1 MSRPN
6 HPLRRAPRLVL
17 TAWVIL
23 VAVAAALALQLD
35 GALSGGG
42 FTAPRAE
49 ALVTQAGIE
58 RDFGD
63 APNQVVVV
71 LDGDDAIS
79 PAAIDET
86 AALLTDHGA
95 VSVTTPGQRPDYA
108 SADDRTV
115 VITAGFD
122 GDNTVAQNLTPDL
135 QEGVADLADGVDG
148 YVTGQ
153 PALDYQ
159 LNAHSKEDALRA
171 ELIVFPVL
179 IVVLLIVFRSVA
191 AAVVPLLIAGSSLA
205 IALGV
210 GYLIARETDVS
221 NLYSNIVSMI
231 GLAVSVDYSLFIVKR
246 FREELSLGRSVRD
259 AVDVAMARA
268 GHSVLFSG
276 AAVIV
281 ALAAL
286 LVPRVMAF
294 TSIALGGMIV
304 TAVALVLTHT
314 VLPSLLILLGR
325 RIDWGRVPL
334 PSRRPRRAS
343 GSTAA
348 DSTSTDTGTGTGTGM
363 RGRPSPTRAMSA
375 VVALVGVVGLLA
387 VSSPAL
393 GLSLQSPV
401 ASATVLPEDDPAR
414 IGLDVAAARIGVD
427 DLFPLQVVIGADDA
441 SELVDDVATA
451 SRLLQEHADV
461 ASVTSVTTSGI
472 DPALLPALLASD
484 EAPAE
489 LGALW
494 AEGSAG
500 TVARLLVTTDDGP
513 DSVEAHD
520 LVREIRDELPDEI
533 GSSSTVAV
541 AGATAQGLDF
551 DETLVDSLPTIAV
564 LVFVATFLLLIV
576 AFRSVT
582 LSLLALAFNAL
593 VVGASLGALTLVQS
607 LTSDVPLNS
616 VTPVLLFAV
625 MFGLSMD
632 YMVIIIARIAE
643 TYERG
648 AVFGSAVTDGLR
660 VTRPM
665 INSAALIMIVVFLA
679 FMTGQISIVREIG
692 LGLAIAVALDAVV
705 IRTIVLPSV
714 LRAIGPGV
722 FGARSRRRRSQPQT
736 AGGNLVS

>member
-1 MSRPN
+1 MSRPLS
-6 HPLRRAPRLVL
+6 PLRRAPRLVL

-23 VAVAAALALQLD
+23 VAVFAALALQLD

-63 APNQVVVV
+63 SPNQVVVV
-71 LDGDDAIS
+71 LDAGEAIGPGVIDDAS
-79 PAAIDET
+79 
-86 AALLTDHGA
+86 ALLRENGA
-95 VSVTTPGQRPDYA
+95 ASVTTPRERPDYA
-108 SADDRTV
+108 SSDGRTV
-115 VITAGFD
+115 VIAAGFD

-135 QEGVADLADGVDG
+135 QEAVEALDDGVDG

-179 IVVLLIVFRSVA
+179 IIVLLIVFRSVA
-191 AAVVPLLIAGSSLA
+191 AAIVPLLIAGSSLA
-205 IALGV
+205 VALGV

-246 FREELSLGRSVRD
+246 FREELDRGLSVRD
-259 AVDVAMARA
+259 AVDVAMQRA

-281 ALAAL
+281 ALSAL

-314 VLPSLLILLGR
+314 VLPAILGLLGR
-325 RIDWGRVPL
+325 RIDWGRIPL
-334 PSRRPRRAS
+334 PTRGRRAS
-343 GSTAA
+343 TA
-348 DSTSTDTGTGTGTGM
+348 
-363 RGRPSPTRAMSA
+363 RPSSTRATPARAISA
-375 VVALVGVVGLLA
+375 IVALVGVAGLLA

-401 ASATVLPEDDPAR
+401 ASATVLPPDDPAR
-414 IGLDVAAARIGVD
+414 VGLDVAAARIGVD
-427 DLFPLQVVIGADDA
+427 DLFPLQVVVSADTRE
-441 SELVDDVATA
+441 ELVADVTTATRVLE
-451 SRLLQEHADV
+451 SHDEV
-461 ASVTSVTTSGI
+461 ASVTSVATAGI
-472 DPALLPALLASD
+472 DPAALPALLTD
-484 EAPAE
+484 GETPAE

-494 AEGSAG
+494 TEGSTG
-500 TVARLLVTTDDGP
+500 PVARLLVTTDDGP
-513 DSVEAHD
+513 DSVAAHD
-520 LVREIRDELPDEI
+520 LVREIRADLPDEL
-533 GSSSTVAV
+533 GASSTVAV

-551 DETLVDSLPTIAV
+551 DETLIGALPTIAL
-564 LVFVATFLLLIV
+564 LVFVATFVLLVV

-582 LSLLALAFNAL
+582 LALLALAFNAL

-607 LTSDVPLNS
+607 ATSDVPLNS

-643 TYERG
+643 TVARG
-648 AVFGSAVTDGLR
+648 GDFGSAVGEGLR
-660 VTRPM
+660 ATRPM

-705 IRTIVLPSV
+705 IRTVVLPSV
-714 LRAIGPGV
+714 LRAIGPRV
-722 FGARSRRRRSQPQT
+722 FGQRVRRRSQP
-736 AGGNLVS
+736 VIS

>member
-86 AALLTDHGA
+86 TALLTEHGA

-108 SADDRTV
+108 SADGRTV

-135 QEGVADLADGVDG
+135 QEGVSDLAGGVDG

-246 FREELSLGRSVRD
+246 FREELSHSRSVRD

-348 DSTSTDTGTGTGTGM
+348 GSTSTGTGL

-441 SELVDDVATA
+441 SELVDDVAKA

-520 LVREIRDELPDEI
+520 LVREIRDELPDEL

-660 VTRPM
+660 ATRPM

-722 FGARSRRRRSQPQT
+722 FGARSRRRRPQPQT

>member
-1 MSRPN
+1 MPRPLS
-6 HPLRRAPRLVL
+6 PLRRAPRLVL

-23 VAVAAALALQLD
+23 VAVFAALALQLD

-49 ALVTQAGIE
+49 ALLTQADIE

-63 APNQVVVV
+63 SPNQVVVV
-71 LDGDDAIS
+71 LDADDAID
-79 PAAIDET
+79 PGVIDD
-86 AALLTDHGA
+86 ASALLRENGA
-95 VSVTTPGQRPDYA
+95 ASVTTPRERPDYA
-108 SADDRTV
+108 SSDGRTV

-135 QEGVADLADGVDG
+135 QEALATLVDGVDG

-153 PALDYQ
+153 PALDFQ

-179 IVVLLIVFRSVA
+179 IIVLLIVFRSVA
-191 AAVVPLLIAGSSLA
+191 AAIVPLLIAGSSLA
-205 IALGV
+205 VALGV

-246 FREELSLGRSVRD
+246 FREELDRGRSVRA

-281 ALAAL
+281 ALSAL

-314 VLPSLLILLGR
+314 VLPAILGLLGR

-334 PSRRPRRAS
+334 PTRARRTPA
-343 GSTAA
+343 
-348 DSTSTDTGTGTGTGM
+348 
-363 RGRPSPTRAMSA
+363 GRPSPMRAAPTRAVSA
-375 VVALVGVVGLLA
+375 IIALVGIAGLVA

-401 ASATVLPEDDPAR
+401 ASATVLPPDDPAR
-414 IGLDVAAARIGVD
+414 VGLDVAADRIGVD
-427 DLFPLQVVIGADDA
+427 DLFPLQVVVSADTG
-441 SELVDDVATA
+441 EQLVADVTTAT
-451 SRLLQEHADV
+451 RLLESHDEV
-461 ASVTSVTTSGI
+461 ASVTSVATAGI
-472 DPALLPALLASD
+472 DPAALPALLTEGD
-484 EAPAE
+484 APAE

-494 AEGSAG
+494 TEGPRG
-500 TVARLLVTTDDGP
+500 PVARLLVTTDDGP
-513 DSVEAHD
+513 DSVAAHD
-520 LVREIRDELPDEI
+520 LVREIRTDLPDELDA
-533 GSSSTVAV
+533 SSTVAV

-551 DETLVDSLPTIAV
+551 DETLIGALPTIAL
-564 LVFVATFLLLIV
+564 LVFVATFVLLVV

-582 LSLLALAFNAL
+582 LALLALAFNAL

-607 LTSDVPLNS
+607 ATSDVPLNS

-643 TYERG
+643 TVARG
-648 AVFGSAVTDGLR
+648 GDFGSAVGDGLR
-660 VTRPM
+660 ATRPM

-679 FMTGQISIVREIG
+679 FMTGRISIVREIG

-705 IRTIVLPSV
+705 IRTVVLPSV
-714 LRAIGPGV
+714 LRAIGPRV
-722 FGARSRRRRSQPQT
+722 FGQRARRRSQP
-736 AGGNLVS
+736 VIS

>member
-71 LDGDDAIS
+71 LDGDDGIS

-86 AALLTDHGA
+86 TALLAEHGA

-108 SADDRTV
+108 SADGRTV

-135 QEGVADLADGVDG
+135 QEGVSDLAGGVDG

-205 IALGV
+205 IALGA

-246 FREELSLGRSVRD
+246 FREELSHGRSVRD

-348 DSTSTDTGTGTGTGM
+348 DSTSTGTGL

-441 SELVDDVATA
+441 SELVDDVAKA

-520 LVREIRDELPDEI
+520 LVREIRDELPDEL

-660 VTRPM
+660 ATRPM

>member
-1 MSRPN
+1 MSRPLS
-6 HPLRRAPRLVL
+6 PLRRAPRLVL

-23 VAVAAALALQLD
+23 VAVFAALALQLD

-63 APNQVVVV
+63 SPNQVVVV
-71 LDGDDAIS
+71 LDAGEAIGPGVIDDAS
-79 PAAIDET
+79 
-86 AALLTDHGA
+86 ALLRENGA
-95 VSVTTPGQRPDYA
+95 ASVTTPRERPDYA
-108 SADDRTV
+108 SSDGRTV
-115 VITAGFD
+115 VIAAGFD

-135 QEGVADLADGVDG
+135 QEAVEALDDGVDG

-179 IVVLLIVFRSVA
+179 IIVLLIVFRSVA
-191 AAVVPLLIAGSSLA
+191 AAIVPLLIAGSSLA
-205 IALGV
+205 VALGV

-246 FREELSLGRSVRD
+246 FREELDRGLSVRD
-259 AVDVAMARA
+259 AVDVAMQRA

-281 ALAAL
+281 ALSAL

-314 VLPSLLILLGR
+314 VLPAILGLLGR
-325 RIDWGRVPL
+325 RIDWGRIPL
-334 PSRRPRRAS
+334 PTRGRRAS
-343 GSTAA
+343 TA
-348 DSTSTDTGTGTGTGM
+348 
-363 RGRPSPTRAMSA
+363 RPSSTRATPARAISA
-375 VVALVGVVGLLA
+375 IVALVGVAGLLA

-401 ASATVLPEDDPAR
+401 ASATVLPPDDPAR
-414 IGLDVAAARIGVD
+414 VGLDVAAARIGVD
-427 DLFPLQVVIGADDA
+427 DLFPLQVVVSADTRE
-441 SELVDDVATA
+441 ELVADVTTATRVLE
-451 SRLLQEHADV
+451 SHDEV
-461 ASVTSVTTSGI
+461 ASVTSVATAGI
-472 DPALLPALLASD
+472 DPAALPALLTD
-484 EAPAE
+484 GETPAE

-494 AEGSAG
+494 TEGSTG
-500 TVARLLVTTDDGP
+500 PVARLLVTTDDGP
-513 DSVEAHD
+513 DSVAAHD
-520 LVREIRDELPDEI
+520 LVREIRADLPDEL
-533 GSSSTVAV
+533 GASSTVAV

-551 DETLVDSLPTIAV
+551 DETLIGALPTIAL
-564 LVFVATFLLLIV
+564 LVFVATFVLLVV

-582 LSLLALAFNAL
+582 LALLALAFNAL

-607 LTSDVPLNS
+607 ATSDVPLNS

-643 TYERG
+643 TVARG
-648 AVFGSAVTDGLR
+648 GDFGSAVGEGLR
-660 VTRPM
+660 ATRPM

-679 FMTGQISIVREIG
+679 FMTGHISIVREIG

-705 IRTIVLPSV
+705 IRTVVLPSV
-714 LRAIGPGV
+714 LRAIGPRV
-722 FGARSRRRRSQPQT
+722 FGQRVRRRSQP
-736 AGGNLVS
+736 VIS

>member
-1 MSRPN
+1 MPRPLS
-6 HPLRRAPRLVL
+6 PLRRAPRLVL

-23 VAVAAALALQLD
+23 VAVFAALALQLD

-49 ALVTQAGIE
+49 ALLTQADIE

-63 APNQVVVV
+63 SPNQVVVV
-71 LDGDDAIS
+71 LDADDAID
-79 PAAIDET
+79 PGVIDD
-86 AALLTDHGA
+86 ASALLRENGA
-95 VSVTTPGQRPDYA
+95 ASVTTPRERPDYA
-108 SADDRTV
+108 SSDGRTV

-135 QEGVADLADGVDG
+135 QEAVATLVDGVDG

-179 IVVLLIVFRSVA
+179 IIVLLLVFRSVA
-191 AAVVPLLIAGSSLA
+191 AAIVPLLIAGSSLA
-205 IALGV
+205 VALGV

-246 FREELSLGRSVRD
+246 FREELDRGRSVRA

-281 ALAAL
+281 ALSAL

-314 VLPSLLILLGR
+314 VLPAILGLLGR

-334 PSRRPRRAS
+334 PTRARRTPA
-343 GSTAA
+343 
-348 DSTSTDTGTGTGTGM
+348 
-363 RGRPSPTRAMSA
+363 GRPSPTRAAPTRAVSA
-375 VVALVGVVGLLA
+375 IIALVGIAGLVA

-401 ASATVLPEDDPAR
+401 ASATVLPSDDPAR
-414 IGLDVAAARIGVD
+414 VGLDVAAARIGVD
-427 DLFPLQVVIGADDA
+427 DLFPLQVVISADTG
-441 SELVDDVATA
+441 EQLVADVTTAT
-451 SRLLQEHADV
+451 RLLESHDEV
-461 ASVTSVTTSGI
+461 ASVTSVATAGI
-472 DPALLPALLASD
+472 DPAALPALLTD
-484 EAPAE
+484 GEAPAE

-494 AEGSAG
+494 TEGPRG
-500 TVARLLVTTDDGP
+500 PVARLLVTTDDGP
-513 DSVEAHD
+513 DSVAAHD
-520 LVREIRDELPDEI
+520 LVREIRTDLPDELDA
-533 GSSSTVAV
+533 SSTVAV

-551 DETLVDSLPTIAV
+551 DETLIGALPTIAL
-564 LVFVATFLLLIV
+564 LVFVATFVLLVV

-582 LSLLALAFNAL
+582 LALLALAFNAL

-607 LTSDVPLNS
+607 ATSDVPLNS

-643 TYERG
+643 TVARG
-648 AVFGSAVTDGLR
+648 GDFGSAVGDGLR
-660 VTRPM
+660 ATRPM

-679 FMTGQISIVREIG
+679 FMTGRISIVREIG

-705 IRTIVLPSV
+705 IRTVVLPSV
-714 LRAIGPGV
+714 LRAIGPRV
-722 FGARSRRRRSQPQT
+722 FGQRARRRSQP
-736 AGGNLVS
+736 VIS

>member
-86 AALLTDHGA
+86 TALLTEHGA

-108 SADDRTV
+108 SADGRTV

-135 QEGVADLADGVDG
+135 QEGVSDLAGGVDG

-179 IVVLLIVFRSVA
+179 IIVLLIVFRSVA

-246 FREELSLGRSVRD
+246 FREELSHGRSVRD

-348 DSTSTDTGTGTGTGM
+348 DSTSTGTGM

-441 SELVDDVATA
+441 SELVDDVAKA

-520 LVREIRDELPDEI
+520 LVREIRDELPDEL

-660 VTRPM
+660 ATRPM

>member
-135 QEGVADLADGVDG
+135 QEGVSDLAGGVDG

-246 FREELSLGRSVRD
+246 FREELSHGRSVRD

-348 DSTSTDTGTGTGTGM
+348 DSTSTGTGM

-520 LVREIRDELPDEI
+520 LVREIRDELPDEL

-660 VTRPM
+660 ATRPM

>member
-1 MSRPN
+1 MSRPLS
-6 HPLRRAPRLVL
+6 PLRRAPRLVL

-23 VAVAAALALQLD
+23 VAVFAALALQLD

-63 APNQVVVV
+63 SPNQVVVV
-71 LDGDDAIS
+71 LDAGEAIGPGVIDDAS
-79 PAAIDET
+79 
-86 AALLTDHGA
+86 ALLRENGA
-95 VSVTTPGQRPDYA
+95 ASVTTPRERPDYA
-108 SADDRTV
+108 SSDGRTV
-115 VITAGFD
+115 VIAAGFD

-135 QEGVADLADGVDG
+135 QEAVEALDDGVDG

-179 IVVLLIVFRSVA
+179 IIVLLIVFRSVA
-191 AAVVPLLIAGSSLA
+191 AAIVPLLIAGSSLA
-205 IALGV
+205 VALGV

-246 FREELSLGRSVRD
+246 FREELDRGLSVRD
-259 AVDVAMARA
+259 AVDVAMQRA

-281 ALAAL
+281 ALSAL

-314 VLPSLLILLGR
+314 VLPAILGLLGR
-325 RIDWGRVPL
+325 RIDWGRIPL
-334 PSRRPRRAS
+334 PTRGRRAS
-343 GSTAA
+343 TA
-348 DSTSTDTGTGTGTGM
+348 
-363 RGRPSPTRAMSA
+363 RPSSTRATPARAISA
-375 VVALVGVVGLLA
+375 IVALVGVAGLLA

-401 ASATVLPEDDPAR
+401 ASATVLPPDDPAR
-414 IGLDVAAARIGVD
+414 VGLDVAAARIGVD
-427 DLFPLQVVIGADDA
+427 DLFPLQVVVSADTRE
-441 SELVDDVATA
+441 ELVADVTTATRVLE
-451 SRLLQEHADV
+451 SHDEV
-461 ASVTSVTTSGI
+461 ASVTSVATAGI
-472 DPALLPALLASD
+472 DPAALPALLTD
-484 EAPAE
+484 GETPAE

-494 AEGSAG
+494 TEGSTG
-500 TVARLLVTTDDGP
+500 PVARLLVTTDDGP
-513 DSVEAHD
+513 DSVAAHD
-520 LVREIRDELPDEI
+520 LVREIRADLPDEL

-551 DETLVDSLPTIAV
+551 DETLIGALPTIAL
-564 LVFVATFLLLIV
+564 LVFVATFVLLVV

-582 LSLLALAFNAL
+582 LALLALAFNAL

-607 LTSDVPLNS
+607 ATSDVPLNS

-643 TYERG
+643 TVARG
-648 AVFGSAVTDGLR
+648 GDFGSAVGEGLR
-660 VTRPM
+660 ATRPM

-705 IRTIVLPSV
+705 IRTVVLPSV
-714 LRAIGPGV
+714 LRAIGPRV
-722 FGARSRRRRSQPQT
+722 FGQRVRRRSQP
-736 AGGNLVS
+736 VIS

>member
-1 MSRPN
+1 MPRPLS
-6 HPLRRAPRLVL
+6 PLRRAPRLVL

-23 VAVAAALALQLD
+23 VAVFAALALQLD

-49 ALVTQAGIE
+49 ALLTQADIE

-63 APNQVVVV
+63 SPNQVVVV
-71 LDGDDAIS
+71 LDADDAID
-79 PAAIDET
+79 PRVIDD
-86 AALLTDHGA
+86 ASALLRENGA
-95 VSVTTPGQRPDYA
+95 ASVTTPRERPDYA
-108 SADDRTV
+108 SSDGRTV

-135 QEGVADLADGVDG
+135 QEAVATLVDGVDG

-179 IVVLLIVFRSVA
+179 IIVLLIVFRSVA
-191 AAVVPLLIAGSSLA
+191 AAIVPLLIAGSSLA
-205 IALGV
+205 VALGV

-246 FREELSLGRSVRD
+246 FREELDRGRSVRA

-281 ALAAL
+281 ALSAL

-314 VLPSLLILLGR
+314 VLPAILGLLGR

-334 PSRRPRRAS
+334 PTRARRTPA
-343 GSTAA
+343 
-348 DSTSTDTGTGTGTGM
+348 
-363 RGRPSPTRAMSA
+363 GRPSPMRAAPTRAVSA
-375 VVALVGVVGLLA
+375 IIALVGIAGLVA

-401 ASATVLPEDDPAR
+401 ASATVLPSDDPAR
-414 IGLDVAAARIGVD
+414 VGLDVAAARIGVD
-427 DLFPLQVVIGADDA
+427 DLFPLQVVISADTG
-441 SELVDDVATA
+441 EQLVADVTTAT
-451 SRLLQEHADV
+451 RLLESHDEV
-461 ASVTSVTTSGI
+461 ASVTSVATAGI
-472 DPALLPALLASD
+472 DPAALPALLTD
-484 EAPAE
+484 GEAPAE

-494 AEGSAG
+494 TEGPRG
-500 TVARLLVTTDDGP
+500 PVARLLVTTDDGP
-513 DSVEAHD
+513 DSVAAHD
-520 LVREIRDELPDEI
+520 LVREIRTDLPDELDA
-533 GSSSTVAV
+533 SSTVAV

-551 DETLVDSLPTIAV
+551 DETLIGALPTIAL
-564 LVFVATFLLLIV
+564 LVFVATFVLLVV

-582 LSLLALAFNAL
+582 LALLALAFNAL

-607 LTSDVPLNS
+607 ATSDVPLNS

-643 TYERG
+643 TVARG
-648 AVFGSAVTDGLR
+648 GDFGSAVGDGLR
-660 VTRPM
+660 ATRPM

-679 FMTGQISIVREIG
+679 FMTGRISIVREIG

-705 IRTIVLPSV
+705 IRTVVLPSV
-714 LRAIGPGV
+714 LRAIGPRV
-722 FGARSRRRRSQPQT
+722 FGQRARRRSQP
-736 AGGNLVS
+736 VIS

>member
-1 MSRPN
+1 MSRPLS
-6 HPLRRAPRLVL
+6 PLRRAPRLVL

-23 VAVAAALALQLD
+23 VAVFAALALQLD

-63 APNQVVVV
+63 SPNQVVVV
-71 LDGDDAIS
+71 LDAGEAIGPGVIDDAS
-79 PAAIDET
+79 
-86 AALLTDHGA
+86 ALLHENGA
-95 VSVTTPGQRPDYA
+95 ASVTTPRERPDYA
-108 SADDRTV
+108 SSDGRTV
-115 VITAGFD
+115 VIAAGFD

-135 QEGVADLADGVDG
+135 QEAVEALDDGVDG

-179 IVVLLIVFRSVA
+179 IIVLLIVFRSVA
-191 AAVVPLLIAGSSLA
+191 AAIVPLLIAGSSLA
-205 IALGV
+205 VALGV

-246 FREELSLGRSVRD
+246 FREELDRGLSVRD
-259 AVDVAMARA
+259 AVDVAMQRA

-281 ALAAL
+281 ALSAL

-314 VLPSLLILLGR
+314 VLPAILGLLGR
-325 RIDWGRVPL
+325 RIDWGRIPL
-334 PSRRPRRAS
+334 PTRGRRAS
-343 GSTAA
+343 TA
-348 DSTSTDTGTGTGTGM
+348 
-363 RGRPSPTRAMSA
+363 RPSSTRATPARAISA
-375 VVALVGVVGLLA
+375 IVALVGVAGLLA

-401 ASATVLPEDDPAR
+401 ASATVLPPDDPAR
-414 IGLDVAAARIGVD
+414 VGLDVAAARIGVD
-427 DLFPLQVVIGADDA
+427 DLFPLQVVVSADTRE
-441 SELVDDVATA
+441 ELVADVTTATRVLE
-451 SRLLQEHADV
+451 SHDEV
-461 ASVTSVTTSGI
+461 ASVTSVATAGI
-472 DPALLPALLASD
+472 DPAALPALLTD
-484 EAPAE
+484 GETPAE

-494 AEGSAG
+494 TEGSTG
-500 TVARLLVTTDDGP
+500 PVARLLVTTDDGP
-513 DSVEAHD
+513 DSVAAHD
-520 LVREIRDELPDEI
+520 LVREIRADLPDEL
-533 GSSSTVAV
+533 GASSTVAV

-551 DETLVDSLPTIAV
+551 DETLIGALPTIAL
-564 LVFVATFLLLIV
+564 LVFVATFVLLVV

-582 LSLLALAFNAL
+582 LALLALAFNAL

-607 LTSDVPLNS
+607 ATSDVPLNS

-643 TYERG
+643 TVARG
-648 AVFGSAVTDGLR
+648 GDFGSAVGEGLR
-660 VTRPM
+660 ATRPM

-705 IRTIVLPSV
+705 IRTVVLPSV
-714 LRAIGPGV
+714 LRAIGPRV
-722 FGARSRRRRSQPQT
+722 FGQRVRRRSQP
-736 AGGNLVS
+736 VIS

>member
-1 MSRPN
+1 M
-6 HPLRRAPRLVL
+6 
-17 TAWVIL
+17 IL
-23 VAVAAALALQLD
+23 VAVFAALALQLD

-63 APNQVVVV
+63 SPNQVVVV
-71 LDGDDAIS
+71 LDAGEAIGPGVIDDAS
-79 PAAIDET
+79 
-86 AALLTDHGA
+86 ALLHENGA
-95 VSVTTPGQRPDYA
+95 ASVTTPRERPDYA
-108 SADDRTV
+108 SSDGRTV
-115 VITAGFD
+115 VIAAGFD

-135 QEGVADLADGVDG
+135 QEAVEALDDGVDG

-179 IVVLLIVFRSVA
+179 IIVLLIVFRSVA
-191 AAVVPLLIAGSSLA
+191 AAIVPLLIAGSSLA
-205 IALGV
+205 VALGV

-246 FREELSLGRSVRD
+246 FREELDRGLSVRD
-259 AVDVAMARA
+259 AVDVAMQRA

-281 ALAAL
+281 ALSAL

-314 VLPSLLILLGR
+314 VLPAILGLLGR
-325 RIDWGRVPL
+325 RIDWGRIPL
-334 PSRRPRRAS
+334 PTRGRRAS
-343 GSTAA
+343 TA
-348 DSTSTDTGTGTGTGM
+348 
-363 RGRPSPTRAMSA
+363 RPSSTRATPARAISA
-375 VVALVGVVGLLA
+375 IVALVGVAGLLA

-401 ASATVLPEDDPAR
+401 ASATVLPPDDPAR
-414 IGLDVAAARIGVD
+414 VGLDVAAARIGVD
-427 DLFPLQVVIGADDA
+427 DLFPLQVVVSADTRE
-441 SELVDDVATA
+441 ELVADVTTATRVLE
-451 SRLLQEHADV
+451 SHDEV
-461 ASVTSVTTSGI
+461 ASVTSVATAGI
-472 DPALLPALLASD
+472 DPAALPALLTD
-484 EAPAE
+484 GETPAE

-494 AEGSAG
+494 TEGSTG
-500 TVARLLVTTDDGP
+500 PVARLLVTTDDGP
-513 DSVEAHD
+513 DSVAAHD
-520 LVREIRDELPDEI
+520 LVREIRADLPDEL
-533 GSSSTVAV
+533 GASSTVAV

-551 DETLVDSLPTIAV
+551 DETLIGALPTIAL
-564 LVFVATFLLLIV
+564 LVFVATFVLLVV

-582 LSLLALAFNAL
+582 LALLALAFNAL

-607 LTSDVPLNS
+607 ATSDVPLNS

-643 TYERG
+643 TVARG
-648 AVFGSAVTDGLR
+648 GDFGSAVGEGLR
-660 VTRPM
+660 ATRPM

-705 IRTIVLPSV
+705 IRTVVLPSV
-714 LRAIGPGV
+714 LRAIGPRV
-722 FGARSRRRRSQPQT
+722 FGQRVRRRSQP
-736 AGGNLVS
+736 VIS

>member
-1 MSRPN
+1 MPRPLS
-6 HPLRRAPRLVL
+6 PLRRAPRLVL

-23 VAVAAALALQLD
+23 VAVFAALALQLD

-49 ALVTQAGIE
+49 ALLTQADIE

-63 APNQVVVV
+63 SPNQVVVV
-71 LDGDDAIS
+71 LDADDAID
-79 PAAIDET
+79 PGVIDD
-86 AALLTDHGA
+86 ASALLRENGA
-95 VSVTTPGQRPDYA
+95 ASVTTPRERPDYA
-108 SADDRTV
+108 SSDGRTV

-135 QEGVADLADGVDG
+135 QEALATLVDGVDG

-153 PALDYQ
+153 PALDFQ

-179 IVVLLIVFRSVA
+179 IIVLLIVFRSVA
-191 AAVVPLLIAGSSLA
+191 AAIVPLLIAGSSLA
-205 IALGV
+205 VALGV

-246 FREELSLGRSVRD
+246 FREELDRGRSVRA

-281 ALAAL
+281 ALSAL

-314 VLPSLLILLGR
+314 VLPAILGLLGR

-334 PSRRPRRAS
+334 PTRARRTPA
-343 GSTAA
+343 GH
-348 DSTSTDTGTGTGTGM
+348 
-363 RGRPSPTRAMSA
+363 PSPTRAAPTRAVSA
-375 VVALVGVVGLLA
+375 IIALVGIAGLVA

-401 ASATVLPEDDPAR
+401 ASATVLPPDDPAR
-414 IGLDVAAARIGVD
+414 VGLDVAADRIGVD
-427 DLFPLQVVIGADDA
+427 DLFPLQVVVSADTG
-441 SELVDDVATA
+441 EQLVADVTTAT
-451 SRLLQEHADV
+451 RLLESHDEV
-461 ASVTSVTTSGI
+461 ASVTSVATAGI
-472 DPALLPALLASD
+472 DPAALPALLTEGD
-484 EAPAE
+484 APAE

-494 AEGSAG
+494 TEGPRG
-500 TVARLLVTTDDGP
+500 PVARLLVTTDDGP
-513 DSVEAHD
+513 DSVAAHD
-520 LVREIRDELPDEI
+520 LVREIRTDLPDELDA
-533 GSSSTVAV
+533 SSTVAV

-551 DETLVDSLPTIAV
+551 DETLIGALPTIAL
-564 LVFVATFLLLIV
+564 LVFVATFVLLVV

-582 LSLLALAFNAL
+582 LALLALAFNAL

-607 LTSDVPLNS
+607 ATSDVPLNS

-643 TYERG
+643 TVARG
-648 AVFGSAVTDGLR
+648 GDFGSAVGDGLR
-660 VTRPM
+660 ATRPM

-679 FMTGQISIVREIG
+679 FMTGRISIVREIG

-705 IRTIVLPSV
+705 IRTVVLPSV
-714 LRAIGPGV
+714 LRAIGPRV
-722 FGARSRRRRSQPQT
+722 FGQRARRRSQP
-736 AGGNLVS
+736 VIS

>member
-86 AALLTDHGA
+86 TALLTEHGA

-108 SADDRTV
+108 SADGRTV

-135 QEGVADLADGVDG
+135 QEGVSDLAGGVDG

-179 IVVLLIVFRSVA
+179 IIVLLIVFRSVA

-246 FREELSLGRSVRD
+246 FREELSHGRSVRD

-348 DSTSTDTGTGTGTGM
+348 DSTSTGTGTGTGM

-441 SELVDDVATA
+441 SELVDDVAKA

-520 LVREIRDELPDEI
+520 LVREIRDELPDEL

-551 DETLVDSLPTIAV
+551 DVTLVDSLPTIAV

-660 VTRPM
+660 ATRPM

>member
-86 AALLTDHGA
+86 TALLTDHGA

-108 SADDRTV
+108 SADGRTV

-135 QEGVADLADGVDG
+135 QEGVSDLAVGVDG

-246 FREELSLGRSVRD
+246 FREELSHGRSVRD

-343 GSTAA
+343 GSTTA
-348 DSTSTDTGTGTGTGM
+348 DSTSTGTGM

-520 LVREIRDELPDEI
+520 LVREIRDELPDEL

-660 VTRPM
+660 ATRPM

-722 FGARSRRRRSQPQT
+722 FGTRSRRRRPQPQT

>member
-71 LDGDDAIS
+71 LDGDDTIS

-86 AALLTDHGA
+86 TALLTDHGA

-108 SADDRTV
+108 SADGRTV

-135 QEGVADLADGVDG
+135 QEGVSDLADGVDG

-246 FREELSLGRSVRD
+246 FREELSHGRSVRD

-348 DSTSTDTGTGTGTGM
+348 DSTSTGTGM

-472 DPALLPALLASD
+472 DPALLPALLSSD

-520 LVREIRDELPDEI
+520 LVREIRDELPDEL

-660 VTRPM
+660 ATRPM

-722 FGARSRRRRSQPQT
+722 FGARSRRRRPQPQT

>member
-1 MSRPN
+1 MSRHPR
-6 HPLRRAPRLVL
+6 PLRRAPRLVL

-23 VAVAAALALQLD
+23 VAVFAALALQLD

-49 ALVTQAGIE
+49 ALVTQSGIE

-63 APNQVVVV
+63 SPNQVVVV
-71 LDGDDAIS
+71 LDAGDAIAPGVIDDAS
-79 PAAIDET
+79 
-86 AALLTDHGA
+86 ALLRENGA
-95 VSVTTPGQRPDYA
+95 ASVTTPRERPDYA
-108 SADDRTV
+108 SSDGRTM

-135 QEGVADLADGVDG
+135 QEAVGTLGEGVDG

-179 IVVLLIVFRSVA
+179 IIVLLIVFRSVA
-191 AAVVPLLIAGSSLA
+191 AAIVPLLIAGSSLA
-205 IALGV
+205 VALGI

-246 FREELSLGRSVRD
+246 FREELDRGRSVRG

-281 ALAAL
+281 ALSAL

-314 VLPSLLILLGR
+314 VLPAILGLLGR
-325 RIDWGRVPL
+325 RIDWGRIPL
-334 PSRRPRRAS
+334 PTRERR
-343 GSTAA
+343 
-348 DSTSTDTGTGTGTGM
+348 TSAT
-363 RGRPSPTRAMSA
+363 RPSPTRAAPTRAVSA
-375 VVALVGVVGLLA
+375 IVALVGIAGLVA

-401 ASATVLPEDDPAR
+401 ASATVLPADDPAR
-414 IGLDVAAARIGVD
+414 VGLDVAAARIGVD
-427 DLFPLQVVIGADDA
+427 DLFPLQVVVSAETGEQLVAD
-441 SELVDDVATA
+441 VTTATRVLE
-451 SRLLQEHADV
+451 SHGEV
-461 ASVTSVTTSGI
+461 ASVTSVATAGI
-472 DPALLPALLASD
+472 DPATLPALLTAG
-484 EAPAE
+484 EAVPAE

-494 AEGSAG
+494 TEGPNG
-500 TVARLLVTTDDGP
+500 PVARLLVTTDDGP
-513 DSVEAHD
+513 DSVAAHD
-520 LVREIRDELPDEI
+520 LVREIRTDLPDEL
-533 GSSSTVAV
+533 SASSTVAV

-551 DETLVDSLPTIAV
+551 DETLIGALPTIAL
-564 LVFVATFLLLIV
+564 LVFVATFVLLVV

-582 LSLLALAFNAL
+582 LALLALAFNAL

-607 LTSDVPLNS
+607 ATSDVPLNS

-643 TYERG
+643 TVARG
-648 AVFGSAVTDGLR
+648 GDFASAVAEGLR
-660 VTRPM
+660 ATRPM

-705 IRTIVLPSV
+705 IRTVVLPSV
-714 LRAIGPGV
+714 LRAIGPRV
-722 FGARSRRRRSQPQT
+722 FGQRIRRRSQP
-736 AGGNLVS
+736 VIS

>member
-86 AALLTDHGA
+86 TALLTEHGA

-108 SADDRTV
+108 SADGRTV

-135 QEGVADLADGVDG
+135 QEGVSDLAGGVDG

-246 FREELSLGRSVRD
+246 FREELSHGRSVRD

-348 DSTSTDTGTGTGTGM
+348 DSTSTGTGM

-472 DPALLPALLASD
+472 DPALLPALLSSD

-520 LVREIRDELPDEI
+520 LVREIRDELPDEL

-660 VTRPM
+660 ATRPM

>member
-86 AALLTDHGA
+86 TALLTDHGA

-108 SADDRTV
+108 SADGRTV

-135 QEGVADLADGVDG
+135 QEGVSDLAGGVDG

-179 IVVLLIVFRSVA
+179 IIVLLIVFRSVA

-246 FREELSLGRSVRD
+246 FREELSHGRSVRD

-348 DSTSTDTGTGTGTGM
+348 DSTSTGTGM

-520 LVREIRDELPDEI
+520 LVREIRDELPDEL

-660 VTRPM
+660 ATRPM

>member
-86 AALLTDHGA
+86 TALLTDHGA

-108 SADDRTV
+108 SADGRTV

-135 QEGVADLADGVDG
+135 QEGVSDLADGVDG

-246 FREELSLGRSVRD
+246 FREELSHGRSVRD

-348 DSTSTDTGTGTGTGM
+348 DSTSTGTGM

-472 DPALLPALLASD
+472 DPALLPALLSSD

-520 LVREIRDELPDEI
+520 LVREIRDELPDEL

-643 TYERG
+643 TYEHG

-660 VTRPM
+660 ATRPM

-722 FGARSRRRRSQPQT
+722 FGARSRRRRPQPQT

>member
-86 AALLTDHGA
+86 TALLTEHGA

-135 QEGVADLADGVDG
+135 QEGVSDLAGGVDG

-246 FREELSLGRSVRD
+246 FREELSHGRSVRD

-348 DSTSTDTGTGTGTGM
+348 DSTSTGTGM
-363 RGRPSPTRAMSA
+363 HGRPSPTRAMSA

-520 LVREIRDELPDEI
+520 LVREIRDELPDEL